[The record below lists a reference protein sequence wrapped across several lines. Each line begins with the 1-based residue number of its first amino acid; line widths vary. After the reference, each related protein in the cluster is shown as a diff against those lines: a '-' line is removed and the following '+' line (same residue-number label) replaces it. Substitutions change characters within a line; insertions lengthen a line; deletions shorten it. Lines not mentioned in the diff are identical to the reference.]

1 MTPTIP
7 MRARRGSAGF
17 TLMEVLVA
25 TSLTA
30 MLMSILFL
38 GLRLGAS
45 AMQHGQ
51 RKLDEQ
57 TRAVAGMD
65 LLERQI
71 TSAVPRVV
79 VEKHEREVTRYVAFR
94 GAAQQARFLSA
105 RSWQGDRAWPLY
117 LAEYRVK
124 ELPAGGEQLVI
135 SERGISDE
143 ESIVRN
149 LSLDPLRFAL
159 VKSAPPREE
168 EIGEPAGR
176 IEFQYLQPAT
186 PQAPTQWV
194 NEWSGEQHDAA
205 PRAVR
210 VLWTRGK
217 AVESATFLVAIARD
231 PRLENQ

>member
-1 MTPTIP
+1 
-7 MRARRGSAGF
+7 MRSRLRRTREGREAGF

-25 TSLTA
+25 TSLMA

-45 AMQHGQ
+45 AMQRGQ

-57 TRAVAGMD
+57 ARAVAGMD
-65 LLERQI
+65 VLERQI
-71 TSAVPRVV
+71 TSTVPRVV
-79 VEKHEREVTRYVAFR
+79 SEKHDRDVTRDVAFR
-94 GAAQQARFLSA
+94 GAAQQARFLAS

-117 LAEYRVK
+117 LADYRVK
-124 ELPAGGEQLVI
+124 ELAAGGEQLVI

-143 ESIVRN
+143 DSIVRG
-149 LSLDPLRFAL
+149 LTSDPLRVAL
-159 VKSAPPREE
+159 ATDAPPREQ

-176 IEFQYLQPAT
+176 IEFQYLQPTT
-186 PQAPTQWV
+186 PQAPAQWV
-194 NEWSGEQHDAA
+194 NEWIGEQHDAA

-217 AVESATFLVAIARD
+217 SVESATFLVPVARD
-231 PRLENQ
+231 PRLEMQ